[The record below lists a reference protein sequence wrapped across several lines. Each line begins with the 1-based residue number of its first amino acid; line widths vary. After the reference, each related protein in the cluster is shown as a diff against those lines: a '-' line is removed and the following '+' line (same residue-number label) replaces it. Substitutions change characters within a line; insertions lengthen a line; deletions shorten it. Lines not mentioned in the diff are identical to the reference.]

1 MKKLMLLAAT
11 ASVALVGCVNDEK
24 MEMTSEAQKI
34 SFDNPVMNTQTR
46 AEVTGEIVG
55 ADYPDTEKFKVFA
68 KQTDG
73 DLTTWDDAEDFW
85 TDAEEVSSPDGD
97 GTNWYTETDY
107 YWPRGNYKL
116 SFAAYSPSD
125 VTGVT
130 YADATG
136 FKVENFA
143 VNGTVASQVDLMYA
157 YQENCTGEVN
167 GTSGVG
173 LNFKHALSS
182 VVFSAQNTNK
192 NASYTITNVKVIGKF
207 VTTAT
212 FTEKNTLTW
221 EGTASTEDVTY
232 TVYDNTTGVTL
243 DAATTENNPEN
254 YITGKTST
262 AGATSAL
269 LPIPQDVPEDA
280 KVVITYTETPSNG
293 AKATTHEKE
302 VKLKHFFKAG
312 STTETIGSWDVTN
325 RYTYV
330 FKFGETDKIF
340 FVPKVSDWT
349 NGGTVYATL

>member
-1 MKKLMLLAAT
+1 MKKFLAFAT
-11 ASVALVGCVNDEK
+11 LASVALVGCVNDEK
-24 MEMTSEAQKI
+24 MEMTSDAQKI
-34 SFDNPVMNTQTR
+34 SFDTPVMSTQTR

-55 ADYPDTEKFKVFA
+55 VDYPDTEKFGVFA

-73 DLTTWDDAEDFW
+73 NLATWDEAEDFW
-85 TDAEEVSSPDGD
+85 TDAEVVSSSD
-97 GTNWYTETDY
+97 GTNWYTATDY
-107 YWPRGNYKL
+107 YWPRGDYKL

-125 VTGVT
+125 VASVT

-136 FKVENFA
+136 FKVEDFV

-157 YQENCTGEVN
+157 YQGNCTGEVN

-173 LNFKHALSS
+173 LDFKHALSS

-192 NASYTITNVKVIGKF
+192 NASYKITKVEVVGKF

-212 FTEKNTLTW
+212 FTEKNTPNW
-221 EGTASTEDVTY
+221 AGTASAADVTY
-232 TVYDNTTGVTL
+232 IVYNNAAGVTL
-243 DAATTENNPEN
+243 VAATVGNSPSAN
-254 YITGKTST
+254 ITGDAST

-269 LPIPQDVPEDA
+269 LPIPQDVPVDA

-293 AKATTHEKE
+293 AETTHEKE
-302 VKLKHFFKAG
+302 VKLKDFNKSGG
-312 STTETIGSWDVTN
+312 SETIEKWAVTN

-340 FVPKVSDWT
+340 FVPKVLDWT
-349 NGGTVYATL
+349 DGGTVYATL

>member
-1 MKKLMLLAAT
+1 MKKFLAFAT
-11 ASVALVGCVNDEK
+11 LASVALVGCVNDEK
-24 MEMTSEAQKI
+24 MEMTSGAQKI
-34 SFDNPVMNTQTR
+34 SFDTPVMSTQTR
-46 AEVTGEIVG
+46 AVVTGEIVG
-55 ADYPDTEKFKVFA
+55 VDYPDTEKFKVFA

-73 DLTTWDDAEDFW
+73 DLATWNGAADFW
-85 TDAEEVSSPDGD
+85 TGAEEVSSPADD
-97 GTNWYTETDY
+97 GTNWYTATDY

-125 VTGVT
+125 VASVT

-157 YQENCTGEVN
+157 YQGNCTGEVN

-192 NASYTITNVKVIGKF
+192 NASYKITKVEVVGKF

-212 FTEKNTLTW
+212 FTEKNTPNW
-221 EGTASTEDVTY
+221 AGTASATDVTY
-232 TVYDNTTGVTL
+232 TVYENPTGVTL
-243 DAATTENNPEN
+243 DAATVGNSPSAN
-254 YITGKTST
+254 ITGDAST

-269 LPIPQDVPEDA
+269 LPIPQDVPADA

-293 AKATTHEKE
+293 AKATTYEKE
-302 VKLKHFFKAG
+302 VKLKDFNKSGAG
-312 STTETIGSWDVTN
+312 SETIGNWAVTN

-340 FVPKVSDWT
+340 FVPKVLDWT
-349 NGGTVYATL
+349 DGGTVYATL